1 MSEEKC
7 NDLQQILAHG
17 IEEIQ
22 QKLGSKF
29 DPGNINLAELSR
41 ITKISRSRLRTLQ
54 KNGFQVKP
62 HGRTGTH
69 ISKTVLSGYTGILDH
84 LLKQG
89 ITNSEVLTGR
99 LRENGYSGSISSVKV
114 YVSTHRDLVPHRREL
129 VEPQGN
135 RGRRYHTGPGESY
148 QMDWGF
154 TDVWNGA
161 NKSFRVACF
170 AMICHHCGR
179 RHVEFFPNAKQENLF
194 IGMIHG
200 FQKMGVPRE
209 ILTDNMKSVVTG
221 RDPDHRPIWNVEYEN
236 FMHTIGFE
244 TRLCKPRHP
253 YTKGA
258 VERLVRFVKENFLP
272 GRCFA
277 NITELNR
284 EALQWCEVQD
294 SRYHQCV
301 DCIPVEAHADQCNC
315 ITAVLPE
322 NREVAFYLCPIRCI
336 SFDGFVT
343 YEGRRFG
350 VPYTYSGRTCRVR
363 RDEYTLTIYDL
374 DLTHILTV
382 HDVTWS
388 RKDSFCK
395 DQYLNAQPEEFPTMP
410 VKSKIFQAEQMELP
424 SGFEKFNF
432 EEGIWDE

>member
-1 MSEEKC
+1 MNEEKC
-7 NDLQQILAHG
+7 NDLQQILTQG
-17 IEEIQ
+17 IQKIQ
-22 QKLGSKF
+22 QKLGSQF
-29 DPGNINLAELSR
+29 DLDKINLAELSR
-41 ITKISRSRLRTLQ
+41 LTGFSRSQLRTLQ

-62 HGRTGTH
+62 HGRTGKH
-69 ISKTVLSGYTGILDH
+69 ASKTVLSGYTGILDH
-84 LLKQG
+84 MLRLG
-89 ITNSEVLTGR
+89 ITNSVVLTEK
-99 LRENGYSGSISSVKV
+99 LRENGYSGSISSVKE
-114 YVSTHRDLVPHRREL
+114 YVSRHRDLIPPKRKL

-135 RGRRYHTGPGESY
+135 RGKRYHTGPGESC

-154 TDVWNGA
+154 ADVWNGT
-161 NKSFRVACF
+161 NKSFRTACF

-179 RHVEFFPNAKQENLF
+179 RHIEFFPNAKQENLF

-200 FQKMGVPRE
+200 FQKMGVPKE

-221 RDPDHRPIWNVEYEN
+221 RDPDHHPIWNVEYEN
-236 FMHTIGFE
+236 FMRTVGFE

-258 VERLVRFVKENFLP
+258 VERLVQFVKGNFLA
-272 GRCFA
+272 GRTFA
-277 NITELNR
+277 NITELNQ
-284 EALQWCEVQD
+284 EAQQWCEVQD

-301 DCIPVEAHADQCNC
+301 DCIPAEEHADRCRR
-315 ITAVLPE
+315 TAAALSE
-322 NREVAFYLCPIRCI
+322 SRELAFYLCPVRCI

-350 VPYTYSGRTCRVR
+350 VPYTYSGRMCRVR
-363 RDEYTLTIYDL
+363 RDEYTVTIYDL
-374 DLTHILTV
+374 DLTHILTT

-395 DQYLNAQPEEFPTMP
+395 DQYLDTQPEEFPTMP
-410 VKSKIFQAEQMELP
+410 VKSRIFQAEQLELP